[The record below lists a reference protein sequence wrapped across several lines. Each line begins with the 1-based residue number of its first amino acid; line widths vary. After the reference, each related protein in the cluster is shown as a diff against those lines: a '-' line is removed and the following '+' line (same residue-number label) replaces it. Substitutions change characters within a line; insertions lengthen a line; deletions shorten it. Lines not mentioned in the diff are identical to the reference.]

1 MITNTESQ
9 DWDGEEIPTLVVIFV
24 GGTVTVLVLV
34 TGLILAN
41 TMKRRIAV
49 KAELPE
55 YQQDYQVSRRQ
66 MKYRYWRMKVKEILD
81 RFTARQSPFV
91 IHN

>member
-55 YQQDYQVSRRQ
+55 YQQDYQVSA
-66 MKYRYWRMKVKEILD
+66 VAAAT
-81 RFTARQSPFV
+81 RF
-91 IHN
+91 

>member
-1 MITNTESQ
+1 MKSWLSPGSVITNTESQ

-55 YQQDYQVSRRQ
+55 YQQDYQVSA
-66 MKYRYWRMKVKEILD
+66 VAADEI
-81 RFTARQSPFV
+81 
-91 IHN
+91 